1 MALRD
6 QSVQGMF
13 QVFVLVLVSLYL
25 SFIALLYCFIAS
37 SYLAAGVQAVIGDDA
52 FHTQSPVA
60 TNVLSAAEKLEKWLV
75 RPENRPSAEEFSS
88 LLLSS
93 LKACVPCNVTSTK
106 SREKMWSSYH
116 QLRCSDAYISRWQCF
131 LKRSS

>member
-1 MALRD
+1 
-6 QSVQGMF
+6 
-13 QVFVLVLVSLYL
+13 
-25 SFIALLYCFIAS
+25 
-37 SYLAAGVQAVIGDDA
+37 VQAVIGDDA

-60 TNVLSAAEKLEKWLV
+60 ANVLSAAEKLEKWLV

-106 SREKMWSSYH
+106 SRGCNFNSPSLHHSQPLVACSMFPYH
-116 QLRCSDAYISRWQCF
+116 GSEGPGTILF
-131 LKRSS
+131 

>member
-1 MALRD
+1 
-6 QSVQGMF
+6 
-13 QVFVLVLVSLYL
+13 
-25 SFIALLYCFIAS
+25 
-37 SYLAAGVQAVIGDDA
+37 VQAVIGDDA

-60 TNVLSAAEKLEKWLV
+60 ANVLSAAEKLEKWLV

-106 SREKMWSSYH
+106 SRDVELLSS
-116 QLRCSDAYISRWQCF
+116 AP
-131 LKRSS
+131 